1 MDCHLGDGGLAER
14 LRSGLQIREDRFDSD
29 TRLQKP
35 RKTAMADVT
44 DLLRKAPFNLDDAQ
58 VEWVKATKARLS
70 PSERIGQLFVF
81 HSMGKDPDE
90 AARLARL
97 RPAGITRNFTP
108 DIDYEAGFVDTI
120 QSAANVP
127 LFISADLEG
136 SRMSLAVGT
145 EVPNPLALA
154 AVGDLQA
161 SRSVA
166 RIMGQEARAIGIN
179 WSFTPVIDINAAF
192 RSAIVATRGF
202 GNSVEVIE
210 QQALAQIDEFQAAGV
225 AATVKHWPGEG
236 YDDRDQHLVTTI
248 NPLTMPDWEASIGRL
263 YRAAIAQGVMSVMSA
278 HIALPSYVLAA
289 NPDAG
294 VEAYRPASV
303 SHALNIDLLRG
314 ELGFNGLIVSDA
326 TPMAGFGAWA
336 SRDVMLPECI
346 ENGCDIILFSRDA
359 DADVARITAAVADG
373 RISAARLDE
382 ALTRILGLK
391 AWAGLH
397 RGADK
402 VDRAALGTPAN
413 KALARAVTSRAPT
426 LVKDVQALLPLSTAR
441 HRRVLIVS
449 TGIIMPFFPQPI
461 PFDLPDMLR
470 GEGFEVTM
478 HVPGMEPDPQDF
490 DLMLYLFGE
499 ETLLTRGRIFLDW
512 LKITGHFGTAMAR
525 YWHEIPTLM
534 VSFGY
539 PYYLYDAPRAPTYV
553 NAYTTM
559 PSMQRAVVD
568 CLMGRAEWN
577 RKSPVDAFCGLPD
590 ARF

>member
-1 MDCHLGDGGLAER
+1 
-14 LRSGLQIREDRFDSD
+14 
-29 TRLQKP
+29 
-35 RKTAMADVT
+35 MADVT
-44 DLLRKAPFNLDDAQ
+44 DLLRKAPFHLNEAQ
-58 VEWVKATKARLS
+58 INWVKATKAGLT
-70 PSERIGQLFVF
+70 PVERIGQLFVF

-90 AARLARL
+90 LARLARL

-108 DIDYEAGFVDTI
+108 DLAYEAGFIDAV
-120 QSAANVP
+120 QAQANVP
-127 LFISADLEG
+127 LFVSADLEG

-161 SRSVA
+161 SRSIA

-202 GNSVEVIE
+202 GSNIDVIE
-210 QQALAQIDEFQAAGV
+210 AQALAQIDEFQAAGV

-248 NPLTMPDWEASIGRL
+248 NPLSMAQWEASFGRL

-278 HIALPSYVLAA
+278 HIALPAFVLGQ

-294 VEAYRPASV
+294 VEAYRPATV
-303 SHALNIDLLRG
+303 SRSLNLDLLRG
-314 ELGFNGLIVSDA
+314 ELRFNGLIVSDA
-326 TPMAGFGAWA
+326 TPMAGFGSWA
-336 SRDVMLPECI
+336 PRDKMLPEVI

-359 DADVARITAAVADG
+359 DADVALIRAAVADG

-382 ALTRILGLK
+382 ALTRVLGLK

-397 RGADK
+397 RGAAK
-402 VDRAALGTPAN
+402 VDRAALATPAN
-413 KALARAVTSRAPT
+413 ADLARAVTARAPT
-426 LVKDVQALLPLSTAR
+426 LVKDVTGLLPLSLDR
-441 HRRVLIVS
+441 HRRILIVS
-449 TGIIMPFFPQPI
+449 TGVVVPFVPQPI
-461 PFDLPDMLR
+461 PFDLPDLLR
-470 GEGFEVTM
+470 AEGFEVTLYT
-478 HVPGMEPDPQDF
+478 PGLEPSRLDH

-499 ETLLTRGRIFLDW
+499 ETLLTRGHIFLDW
-512 LKITGHFGTAMAR
+512 LKITGHFGAAMAR
-525 YWHEIPTLM
+525 HWHEIPTLM

-553 NAYTTM
+553 NAYATM
-559 PSMQRAVVD
+559 PSMQRAVVE
-568 CLMGRAEWN
+568 CLMGRAAWN
-577 RKSPVDAFCGLPD
+577 DKSPVDAFCGLPD